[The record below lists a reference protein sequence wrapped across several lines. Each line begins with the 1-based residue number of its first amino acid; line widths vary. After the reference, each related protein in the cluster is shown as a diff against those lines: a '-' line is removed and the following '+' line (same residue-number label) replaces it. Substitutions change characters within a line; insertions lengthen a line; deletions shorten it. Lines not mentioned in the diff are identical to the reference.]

1 MEACKQSKRSI
12 IPKVKEVVDFDEAID
27 ELKDMDLFLVAYEN
41 AENYGIRSLINQF
54 EENNIKLE
62 DIVDIGI
69 LIGPEGGFEEEEIEL
84 LREKGAKIITLGNRI
99 LRTETAGF
107 TLAALLQYELGDLG
121 GI

>member
-1 MEACKQSKRSI
+1 MIYDGHS
-12 IPKVKEVVDFDEAID
+12 VYV
-27 ELKDMDLFLVAYEN
+27 
-41 AENYGIRSLINQF
+41 G
-54 EENNIKLE
+54 